1 MKAQAPR
8 LRLRAVAER
17 ALERR
22 RALLRSRARQEA
34 ATQ

>member
-8 LRLRAVAER
+8 LRLRGAAER

-22 RALLRSRARQEA
+22 RALLWRRARQEA